1 MYIVPPVLVP
11 RIFHGRDARAPRAG
25 LFIDIQIHRLRRLAD
40 FNEFTVFEA
49 SFRQTTEVYH
59 GDMPAGG
66 AGRRTVAAGAK
77 MAVALCGFSSTANMV
92 KAAIFL
98 LLFTLTNASLLLL
111 YPYKQSRLAI
121 VAAIY
126 ATGTIVMLYFLFH
139 PRNQWLVR
147 NRSWVDCGRRPCVA
161 LTFDD
166 GPSPTDTPRLLD
178 ILREKNVK
186 ATFFVVGERAEQYP
200 EIVRRTYAEGHLVGN
215 HTWSHPSLFCF
226 LTPARLRSE
235 IERGENSV
243 EKICGFRPRYF
254 RSPVGL
260 RHPLLELY
268 LKEEGLEYISWRL
281 RTWDTFGFKSRDLT
295 SRILNKVV
303 SGDIILLHDR
313 LASGAGAMLNA
324 LPGIIDELRR
334 RGFDFVLAGD
344 GSPVQAKVAAE
355 VQ

>member
-1 MYIVPPVLVP
+1 VLKW
-11 RIFHGRDARAPRAG
+11 
-25 LFIDIQIHRLRRLAD
+25 QLRYG
-40 FNEFTVFEA
+40 
-49 SFRQTTEVYH
+49 Q
-59 GDMPAGG
+59 
-66 AGRRTVAAGAK
+66 
-77 MAVALCGFSSTANMV
+77 NMV

-111 YPYKQSRLAI
+111 FPFRQSRLPI

-126 ATGTIVMLYFLFH
+126 ATGTVVMLYFLFH
-139 PRNQWLVR
+139 PRNQWLVA
-147 NRSWVDCGRRPCVA
+147 NRSWVDCGARPCVA

-178 ILREKNVK
+178 ILRQKNVK
-186 ATFFVVGERAEQYP
+186 ATFFVVGERAERHP
-200 EIVRRTYAEGHLVGN
+200 EIVRRAYKEGHLIGN

-235 IERGENSV
+235 IERGEDSV
-243 EKICGFRPRYF
+243 QKICGFRPHYF

-268 LKEEGLEYISWRL
+268 LRDAGLEFISWRL

-295 SRILNKVV
+295 RRILDRVV

-313 LASGAGAMLNA
+313 LASGADMMLNA
-324 LPGIIDELRR
+324 LPGIIDELRN
-334 RGFDFVLAGD
+334 RGFEFVLASA
-344 GSPVQAKVAAE
+344 GSPVEANVAAE